1 MATQPKKLS
10 VVSTQWDVENKGYLS
25 KAQQSMRNMDEEGT
39 GTLSAD
45 KLAIFA
51 NSMEGVTRE
60 NKEQKK
66 RILGLGFL
74 VVVLFASTLIGTILA
89 IKANKEISVT
99 PDGLAVAPSTGLVL
113 RTEAQG
119 FAAGSTYVL
128 DEETGITHEC
138 VLLSDIAEMYIAY
151 GKGMTVTYKGNAGDL
166 EDVDENTAP
175 IHVASG
181 GAYISTEHVQFGEE
195 IKFQISSS
203 ACDRLLGGTE
213 EDTASVSTDGSV
225 RKLSKQLK
233 KRSAKLT
240 FIEALKKAQAP
251 RGRRRRRKVQDA
263 DDDDEDDDAED
274 NDIDDDDDLE
284 DDDSLDDDLDDLEDE
299 YDDDVDDDDVEEED
313 DLESEDD
320 DDLEDDNLDYDVESE
335 GDDTWEWDRK
345 LGCGCGCRQNSNPN
359 SASFGECVR
368 S

>member
-1 MATQPKKLS
+1 MTKQPSKLS
-10 VVSTQWDVENKGYLS
+10 IVSTQWDVENKGYLS
-25 KAQQSMRNMDEEGT
+25 KVQQGMRNMDEEGT
-39 GTLSAD
+39 GTLSSD

-51 NSMEGVTRE
+51 NTMEGVSRE

-74 VVVLFASTLIGTILA
+74 VVVLFVSTLIGTILA

-99 PDGLAVAPSTGLVL
+99 PDGLAVAPSTGLAL

-119 FAAGSTYVL
+119 FAAESTYVL

-151 GKGMTVTYKGNAGDL
+151 GKGMTVTYKGIAGDL

-181 GAYISTEHVQFGEE
+181 GAYISTEHVQFGEA
-195 IKFQISSS
+195 IKFKISSPV
-203 ACDRLLGGTE
+203 CDRLLGATV
-213 EDTASVSTDGSV
+213 EDAASVSTDRSV
-225 RKLSKQLK
+225 RKLIEQLT
-233 KRSAKLT
+233 ST
-240 FIEALKKAQAP
+240 G
-251 RGRRRRRKVQDA
+251 GRRRRRKVQDA
-263 DDDDEDDDAED
+263 DDDDEDDDAYCD
-274 NDIDDDDDLE
+274 GFDDDDDLVE
-284 DDDSLDDDLDDLEDE
+284 DVNLDDDLDDLEDE

-335 GDDTWEWDRK
+335 GDDTWEWDRH
-345 LGCGCGCRQNSNPN
+345 LTRCGSSTSNSN
-359 SASFGECVR
+359 SHGEVAQF
-368 S
+368 